1 LGITFIITGLM
12 GIGFQSFGGMLTGD
26 NEPPEGTEPTTVE
39 KIEEKESIE
48 EEVEDDVKAISYNN
62 VINE

>member
-1 LGITFIITGLM
+1 M

-26 NEPPEGTEPTTVE
+26 NEPPEGNEATTAE
-39 KIEEKESIE
+39 KVEEKEIKKEIE
-48 EEVEDDVKAISYNN
+48 EDEKAVSYND